1 MKFLITGDL
10 HLRGSSPEN
19 RIDDFFES
27 QINKMEQIFKLATEN
42 KCEMIL
48 CPGDVFD
55 NPRPSFDVLEYYIKL
70 FKKYNTN
77 CDGGIQFLTVWGQH
91 DQRFR
96 TKERTALKLM
106 DSLGYMKT
114 IDGYTSLNSMCG
126 IDLYGCSYGDEI
138 LIPKHDDLFNIL
150 LIHKTIL
157 DKQKWI
163 GQEDYLLSD
172 KVFKK
177 YPYDLIISGDWH
189 HPVFYQYKKQTI
201 LNCGC
206 LVRKTV
212 AEADLIPHIY
222 ILDINE
228 EDLTY
233 SLKKIE
239 LLYEPAEKVFRE
251 EALNRET
258 VKENAKLQEFIESIK
273 NNEIST
279 SLDFKKNLETM
290 MKNSSKEVKDI
301 ILKSLGEINE

>member
-19 RIDDFFES
+19 RIDDFFEA
-27 QINKMEQIFKLATEN
+27 QLNKMEQIFKLATEN

-96 TKERTALKLM
+96 THDRTALKLIE
-106 DSLGYMKT
+106 SLGYIKT
-114 IDGYTSLNSMCG
+114 FKKISITND
-126 IDLYGCSYGDEI
+126 IDLYGCDYGDEI
-138 LIPKHDDLFNIL
+138 PNIENKDNINIL

-157 DKQKWI
+157 DKQKWV

-172 KVFKK
+172 KLFKK
-177 YPYDLIISGDWH
+177 YPYDIIISGDWH
-189 HPVFYQYKKQTI
+189 HPVFYQYQKQTI

-222 ILDINE
+222 ILDIDK

-239 LLYEPAEKVFRE
+239 LLYAPAEKVFRE

-258 VKENAKLQEFIESIK
+258 TKENAKLQEFIESIK
-273 NNEIST
+273 NNEIAT
-279 SLDFKKNLETM
+279 SLDFKKNLEIM
-290 MKNSSKEVKDI
+290 MKNSDKEVKDI
-301 ILKSLGEINE
+301 ILKSLEEIND